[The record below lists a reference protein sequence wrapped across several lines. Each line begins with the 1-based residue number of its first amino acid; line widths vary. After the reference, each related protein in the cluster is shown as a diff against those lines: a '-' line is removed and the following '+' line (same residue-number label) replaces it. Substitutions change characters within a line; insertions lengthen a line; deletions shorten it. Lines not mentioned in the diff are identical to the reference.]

1 MPVDLPATNWL
12 GYSLDM
18 TTVTPSDI
26 TAVAASVKRALQ
38 VIDVDTFEG
47 TRVVE
52 IGMAGLNGMAD
63 GVAYN
68 VPKNVVIATDVQTYQ
83 GGYVTYED
91 GNKAS
96 AAFINDSSL
105 YPRYLAVTGTTTAGY
120 SISKTFRSDCYRLPA
135 WPSSPDTTVLRDYR
149 AFFDT
154 VGSHSIINATY
165 GARFQLVYN
174 SNSSVN
180 SRFSANVLYAYNGIP
195 NGGKYDANVEPE
207 SQYKTYQGLAQRLLS
222 CQGGDA
228 DMANTLVNSPT
239 DYSLYEKW
247 TQTNTQNTGVVN
259 FSLTEIWTLMRS
271 AVDATLQARADDI
284 QNAFNYI
291 VTHPDP
297 YKTAVTLDVQ
307 SDWAEFGILTPS
319 AVIIPDPSK
328 PYPSNTTTSD
338 NKVTFGKR
346 RSRVIKRGILNFFV
360 VNDGSPLDFY
370 ISHGSDGGS
379 RGKGRAS
386 ITMQN
391 VCINAALSLH
401 RDLTGITDNVNN
413 TKWYYQA
420 KVSNTPATSGFR
432 SSPKGRYGMSIK
444 ILQQPAACGSCVIL
458 HTPLMPWSYFVLT
471 RNTQSGRDADSLR
484 SMVAPPCDRVT
495 LAHSTSVSASQ
506 SLMGAPS
513 PSIAEP
519 ARPSSIGTG
528 CRASF
533 TIFNAFIF
541 HDNSR
546 SNPYS
551 NFNLHST
558 STSIIMRTSIAVPI
572 LLAATS
578 VAPALAVPVASASD
592 AELLARMYDDGL
604 FARAEPTP
612 AGSQAVNWKKVGNVA
627 GKVASGV
634 GKVISILKREDQELL
649 ARVIED
655 ELYARAMIDELAAR
669 DVPGFHPVTKFPTA
683 AGLGPVVHP
692 PHSVDRQTF
701 ARELPVGGIHGAKF
715 TPSVRPF
722 PYRIGTVVHP
732 SRSLDEGEL
741 FARSLDEDELLGRSF
756 DDELYARAEQP
767 AAGSQAINWKQVG
780 NVAGKVLS
788 FIKREEQDLL
798 AREIEDE
805 LYARSDMG
813 LDELD

>member
-26 TAVAASVKRALQ
+26 TAL
-38 VIDVDTFEG
+38 TF
-47 TRVVE
+47 VHK
-52 IGMAGLNGMAD
+52 LNGMAD

-68 VPKNVVIATDVQTYQ
+68 VPKNVVIATDLYNANR
-83 GGYVTYED
+83 Y
-91 GNKAS
+91 
-96 AAFINDSSL
+96 AAGLKNYIV
-105 YPRYLAVTGTTTAGY
+105 YLNEGLLKNRV
-120 SISKTFRSDCYRLPA
+120 SRLPA

-391 VCINAALSLH
+391 ITFVNE
-401 RDLTGITDNVNN
+401 GITDNVNN